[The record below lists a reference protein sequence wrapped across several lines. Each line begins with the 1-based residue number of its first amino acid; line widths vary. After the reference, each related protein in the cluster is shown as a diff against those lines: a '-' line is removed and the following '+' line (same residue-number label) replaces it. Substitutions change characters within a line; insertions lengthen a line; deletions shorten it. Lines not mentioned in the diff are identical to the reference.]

1 MSDSPFLR
9 SFYFLLELSINVASF
24 LATPMARLLCALVR
38 ALSGFLVFEDLA
50 VDAHYSWGV
59 YASFC
64 GCLRSG
70 DFWGLL
76 SVLLGLTEHWRLAT
90 GRRVSRSYFLSCLPS
105 VRVVVL
111 TSRSSIRPILI
122 TLSPFHFPPA
132 IGFGLRNEQGTL
144 MASGIPS
151 VAF

>member
-1 MSDSPFLR
+1 MIVH
-9 SFYFLLELSINVASF
+9 SFDLFISSWNFRLTLLAFWRRPWLGSFVLSFV
-24 LATPMARLLCALVR
+24 PY
-38 ALSGFLVFEDLA
+38 LVFWSSRIWL
-50 VDAHYSWGV
+50 STLTTRGGV